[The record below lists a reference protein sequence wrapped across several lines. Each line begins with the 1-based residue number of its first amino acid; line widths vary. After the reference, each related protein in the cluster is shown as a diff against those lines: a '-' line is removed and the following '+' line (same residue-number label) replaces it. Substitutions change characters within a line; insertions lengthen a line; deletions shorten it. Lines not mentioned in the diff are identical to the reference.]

1 MVSWGQCDPVANV
14 VGASRRTNRED
25 VSSVHEPQLHARNGT
40 SVAMCARNLLAEIAE
55 PRVEIAEPRVGIA
68 EPRRGDQ
75 SQPRPTAW
83 VNRRPILILC
93 PVRAKYELPAQS
105 QT

>member
-1 MVSWGQCDPVANV
+1 M
-14 VGASRRTNRED
+14 VGAPRRTDRED
-25 VSSVHEPQLHARNGT
+25 VRSVHEPQLDAGDGT

-83 VNRRPILILC
+83 VNRRPILILS

>member
-55 PRVEIAEPRVGIA
+55 PRVGIA
-68 EPRRGDQ
+68 EPRRGGL

>member
-1 MVSWGQCDPVANV
+1 M
-14 VGASRRTNRED
+14 VGAPRRTDRED
-25 VSSVHEPQLHARNGT
+25 VRSVHEPQLHARNGT

-55 PRVEIAEPRVGIA
+55 PRVGIAEPRVGIAEPRVGIA
-68 EPRRGDQ
+68 EPRRGGL